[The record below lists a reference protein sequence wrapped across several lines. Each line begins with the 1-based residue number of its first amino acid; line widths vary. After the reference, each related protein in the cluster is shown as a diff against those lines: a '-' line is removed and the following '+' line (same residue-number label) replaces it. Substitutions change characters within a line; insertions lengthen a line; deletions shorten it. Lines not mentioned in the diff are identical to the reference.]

1 MMYNHC
7 QRERKPP
14 KLRLPPWVLT
24 TMPEEDR
31 ATAIGN
37 MHKKLVD
44 RAYGSGDVLA
54 DRHSHR
60 QTDRHTQTCSFFLQ
74 YLPLLPRQSNHQFS
88 VYACHGLRPDQV
100 ANAENAPTL
109 TPLAALVT
117 PLASTQCFK
126 SYHWPA

>member
-1 MMYNHC
+1 MYNHC

-24 TMPEEDR
+24 TMPEDDR

-37 MHKKLVD
+37 MHKKIGRSRVWFGRCARRQTLT
-44 RAYGSGDVLA
+44 
-54 DRHSHR
+54 
-60 QTDRHTQTCSFFLQ
+60 QTDRQTHTDVLIFLQ